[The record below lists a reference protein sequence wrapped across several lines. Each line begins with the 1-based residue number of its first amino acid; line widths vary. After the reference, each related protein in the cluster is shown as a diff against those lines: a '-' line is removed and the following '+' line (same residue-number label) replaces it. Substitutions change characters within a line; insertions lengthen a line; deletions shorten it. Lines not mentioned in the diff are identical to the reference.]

1 MLQVSLQDAARTCV
15 NARRYVY
22 IHLIMVY
29 RTRVRDHVHIL
40 QSLYR
45 YLHVML

>member
-22 IHLIMVY
+22 IHLVLVY
-29 RTRVRDHVHIL
+29 RTRVRDPCKVCIGIH
-40 QSLYR
+40 
-45 YLHVML
+45 M